1 VIFPFKAQRSPSL
14 SAEPSLLSRA
24 AYGRSALRLTAVKR
38 RRTSGQDHR
47 LKPRAQLL
55 WLGWKTEERVRV
67 AGDEQLHGLRP
78 AVASMGMIGGSAML
92 ARAIAVLSMS
102 SPLSRPIIGVSLTR
116 LQGRSLGT
124 AILLGGCQTC
134 GTKHMPMS
142 PLPLGRARSG

>member
-1 VIFPFKAQRSPSL
+1 MAGPLCGLRRSNA
-14 SAEPSLLSRA
+14 AERPVRI
-24 AYGRSALRLTAVKR
+24 T
-38 RRTSGQDHR
+38 R

-67 AGDEQLHGLRP
+67 AGDEQLHGHRP
-78 AVASMGMIGGSAML
+78 AVASTGMIGGSAML

-116 LQGRSLGT
+116 LQSRSLGT